1 MLETAFDLLVVNLT
15 RYLGSNIYEV
25 EWLTNAI
32 YIVAFTILLILILL
46 IFFIIVKLMLL
57 VFSFFDSSELKGRRR
72 KRF

>member
-15 RYLGSNIYEV
+15 KYLGSNIFEV

-46 IFFIIVKLMLL
+46 IFFIIVKLEKIKARNIGYFTYTLAI
-57 VFSFFDSSELKGRRR
+57 
-72 KRF
+72 

>member
-15 RYLGSNIYEV
+15 KYLGSNIYEV

-57 VFSFFDSSELKGRRR
+57 VFSFFDSSELKGKRR